1 MEQKHYLTKIV
12 NFYNVYILDAWTG
25 SSTNTFK
32 FNNSLFGA
40 TNIAKK
46 KGDKQKYVYS
56 GCSWSFGKDTARN
69 VVIFVVDNI

>member
-12 NFYNVYILDAWTG
+12 SFYNVYILDAWPG

-32 FNNSLFGA
+32 FNNGLFGA

-46 KGDKQKYVYS
+46 K
-56 GCSWSFGKDTARN
+56 
-69 VVIFVVDNI
+69 VINKSMYIVDVHGVLVTILLGM